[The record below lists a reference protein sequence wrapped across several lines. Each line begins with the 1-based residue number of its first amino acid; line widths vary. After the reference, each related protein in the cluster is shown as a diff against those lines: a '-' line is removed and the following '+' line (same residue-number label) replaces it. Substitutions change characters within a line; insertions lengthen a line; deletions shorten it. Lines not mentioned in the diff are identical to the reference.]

1 MRILYLSQYFFPE
14 VGATQIRA
22 YEMAYHWV
30 QMGHQVTMLCEFP
43 NHPSGII
50 PAEYR
55 GKLLQR
61 DQLDGIDIYRVWVKA
76 SQEKNFRNRMIFYFS
91 FMASATLAGL
101 FLTRGKYN
109 FIYASSPPL
118 FVGGAALA
126 LSFFKRIPL
135 VFEVRDLWPESAV
148 ALGELSN
155 PTAIAL
161 ATRLEESCYQHA
173 RKVIV
178 VTQGFRERLLS
189 RGYPDDKIALIPNGA
204 SPDLFQ
210 FDSAAREK
218 IRAELGLQGKFIAIY
233 AGIHGIAQD
242 LYTVVEAARILR
254 GDPDIHF
261 LFVGEG
267 PQKAEIAARMESY
280 HLPNLTMLPE
290 QPRQIIPAFLSA
302 ADVALI
308 PLRKIELFKGVIPAK
323 LFDAWSCSLPV
334 LLGVDGEARELMEEA
349 KAGVFIPPEDT
360 QALVSALQQMKN
372 DPATRAQMGENGREF
387 TVQKYSRQAQA
398 EKLAKLLESMFS

>member
-1 MRILYLSQYFFPE
+1 
-14 VGATQIRA
+14 
-22 YEMAYHWV
+22 MAHHWV
-30 QMGHQVTMLCEFP
+30 QMGHQVTMLCEIP

-50 PAEYR
+50 PLEYR

-91 FMASATLAGL
+91 FMTSATLAGL
-101 FLTRGKYN
+101 FLTRGKYDL
-109 FIYASSPPL
+109 IYASSPPL

-155 PTAIAL
+155 PTAITL
-161 ATRLEESCYQHA
+161 ATRLEESCYRHA
-173 RKVIV
+173 SKIIV
-178 VTQGFRERLLS
+178 VTQGIRERLLS
-189 RGYPDDKIALIPNGA
+189 RGFANDKIVLIPNGA
-204 SPDLFQ
+204 SPGLFK
-210 FDSAAREK
+210 FSGTDREK
-218 IRAELGLQGKFIAIY
+218 IRAELGLHGKFIAIF
-233 AGIHGIAQD
+233 AGTHGLAYD
-242 LYTVVEAARILR
+242 LDTVMEAARILQ

-261 LFVGEG
+261 LLVGEG
-267 PQKAEIAARMESY
+267 PQKAEAVARAESY
-280 HLPNLTMLPE
+280 HLTNLTMLPE
-290 QPRQIIPAFLSA
+290 QPRQLIPAFLSA
-302 ADVALI
+302 ADIALI
-308 PLRKIELFKGVIPAK
+308 PLRRIELFKGSLPVK
-323 LFDAWSCSLPV
+323 MFDAWSCSRPV
-334 LLGVDGEARELMEEA
+334 LLGVDGEARELMEDA

-360 QALVSALQQMKN
+360 QALVSALQEMKN
-372 DPATRAQMGENGREF
+372 DPVARAQMGENGREF